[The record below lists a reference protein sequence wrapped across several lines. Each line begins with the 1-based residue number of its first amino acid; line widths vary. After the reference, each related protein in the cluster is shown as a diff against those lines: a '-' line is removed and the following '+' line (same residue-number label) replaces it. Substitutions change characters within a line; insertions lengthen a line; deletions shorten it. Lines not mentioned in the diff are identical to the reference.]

1 MIKKIENTQKEIV
14 VKFLKNTA
22 PKQVQF
28 ITETY
33 FEHGE
38 NISFGW
44 YEKNILV
51 GCIRYCIQEIGYEQ
65 NTPQIIHNG
74 QILMEAKIHA
84 FAVKASFRN
93 RGIGKKLQQSVIEN
107 AKQQGCHQVSSYS
120 TFDKKENYAV
130 KVGLGFCVQ
139 PETQPDGT
147 KGCFFLMKL

>member
-28 ITETY
+28 ITGAY
-33 FEHGE
+33 FVHGK

-74 QILMEAKIHA
+74 QILTEARMPSGV
-84 FAVKASFRN
+84 F
-93 RGIGKKLQQSVIEN
+93 LQ
-107 AKQQGCHQVSSYS
+107 Y
-120 TFDKKENYAV
+120 F
-130 KVGLGFCVQ
+130 
-139 PETQPDGT
+139 
-147 KGCFFLMKL
+147 